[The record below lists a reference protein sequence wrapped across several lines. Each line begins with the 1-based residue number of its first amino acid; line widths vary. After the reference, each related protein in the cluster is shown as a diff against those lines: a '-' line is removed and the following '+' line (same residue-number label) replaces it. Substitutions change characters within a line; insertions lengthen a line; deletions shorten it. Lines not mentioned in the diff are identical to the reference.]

1 MAAMARIVA
10 GIGASHSPQVGFA
23 KDTQSPDSPVWGPI
37 FSMFE
42 PIVEWLEEVHPDV
55 IVHIYNDHITSFF
68 FDHYSPFVL
77 GVDDEYVVADEG
89 GGPRD
94 YPPVKGH
101 AALARHIGASLMADE
116 FDMSFFRN
124 KPIDHGMFSPLSMM
138 TDRGARWSGAVI
150 PLQVGV
156 LQYPIPTARRC
167 YELGRGLAR
176 AIESYD
182 EDLSVAVVATGGLSH
197 QVHGERAGFNN
208 PEWDDR
214 FLDLLESQPE
224 SLAALTHAEY
234 AELGGAEGAEVIMWL
249 IMRGALSP
257 DVRVLHRATYHP
269 SMTNLA
275 TVIYENEHTPIDEAI
290 AAQRELVGTQLA
302 GIERLPGTYPFTLE
316 TAARAYRLNAFLH
329 DLTKP
334 TVREGFLTDAASLY
348 DEFGLSTEDRELLK
362 ARDWIGLIRAGAIF
376 FGLEKLACVLG
387 LSNVDVYAQ
396 FRGETIAEFQ
406 ASRNASMRYSTAA
419 NQPSSPVTVAREAA
433 P

>member
-1 MAAMARIVA
+1 MARIVA

-23 KDTQSPDSPVWGPI
+23 KDTQSPDSSVWGPI
-37 FSMFE
+37 FDMFE
-42 PIVEWLEEVHPDV
+42 PIVNWLGDVRPDV
-55 IVHIYNDHITSFF
+55 IVHIYNDHGTSFF

-116 FDMSFFRN
+116 FDISFFRN

-138 TDRGARWSGAVI
+138 TDRGARWSGSVI

-167 YELGRGLAR
+167 HDLGRALAR

-182 EDLSVAVVATGGLSH
+182 ENLSVAVVATGGLSH

-208 PEWDDR
+208 VAWDDQ
-214 FLDLLESQPE
+214 FLDLLEGEPE
-224 SLAALTHAEY
+224 ALTGLTHAEY
-234 AELGGAEGAEVIMWL
+234 AERGGAEGAEVIMWL
-249 IMRGALSP
+249 IMRGALAPS
-257 DVRVLHRATYHP
+257 VQVLHRATYHP

-275 TVIYENEHTPIDEAI
+275 TVIYSNDHTPTDDEV
-290 AAQRELVGTQLA
+290 AAHRQLVGHQLA
-302 GIERLPGTYPFTLE
+302 GIEKLPGTYPFTLE
-316 TAARAYRLNAFLH
+316 TAATAYRVNAFLH

-334 TVREGFLTDAASLY
+334 TVRERFLTDASSVY
-348 DEFGLSTEDRELLK
+348 DEFGLSTEDRQLLE
-362 ARDWIGLIRAGAIF
+362 ARDWIGLIHAGAIF

-387 LSNVDVYAQ
+387 LSNVDLYAQ
-396 FRGETIAEFQ
+396 FRGETFAEFE
-406 ASRNASMRYSTAA
+406 ASRNASMRYSTSA
-419 NQPSSPVTVAREAA
+419 NQPSPIGPITQ
-433 P
+433 

>member
-1 MAAMARIVA
+1 MAVMARIVA

-23 KDTQSPDSPVWGPI
+23 KDTQSPDSTVWGPI
-37 FSMFE
+37 FAMFE
-42 PIVEWLEEVHPDV
+42 PVAQWLDDVDPDV

-77 GVDDEYVVADEG
+77 GVDDQYVVADEG

-94 YPPVKGH
+94 HPPVKGH

-116 FDMSFFRN
+116 FDISFFRN

-138 TDRGARWSGAVI
+138 TDRGTRWSGAVI

-156 LQYPIPTARRC
+156 LQFPIPTARRC
-167 YELGRGLAR
+167 YDLGRGLAR

-224 SLAALTHAEY
+224 SLTALTHAEY
-234 AELGGAEGAEVIMWL
+234 AELGGAEGTEVIMWL
-249 IMRGALSP
+249 IMRGALSSN
-257 DVRVLHRATYHP
+257 VRVLHRATYHP

-275 TVIYENEHTPIDEAI
+275 TVIYENEHTPGDEEV
-290 AAQRELVGTQLA
+290 AAQRQLVDAQLA
-302 GIERLPGTYPFTLE
+302 GIEELPGTYPFTLE
-316 TAARAYRLNAFLH
+316 TAARAYQLNAFLH

-334 TVREGFLTDAASLY
+334 PVRERFLTDAASVY
-348 DEFGLSTEDRELLK
+348 DEFGLSTEDRRLLE

-376 FGLEKLACVLG
+376 FGLEK
-387 LSNVDVYAQ
+387 
-396 FRGETIAEFQ
+396 
-406 ASRNASMRYSTAA
+406 
-419 NQPSSPVTVAREAA
+419 
-433 P
+433 